1 MDSIFCKKCLH
12 GNPAYLQYC
21 TNCNEDLLSQADSDL
36 FAPIDGESAP
46 QPQPEISAE
55 MLERK
60 AKNAKVLS
68 FVTTIFKIWFL
79 YSLETEAHRSFPSIS
94 DVLLVISPMIVAAI
108 SARKSK
114 RWYWILLA
122 DSFVMIL
129 VFVVVLFIFIAAT
142 LSKKGL

>member
-21 TNCNEDLLSQADSDL
+21 TNCNEDLLSQADADL

-60 AKNAKVLS
+60 ANNAKVLS
-68 FVTTIFKIWFL
+68 FVTTILRSGFYIRWKLRHTGVFL
-79 YSLETEAHRSFPSIS
+79 VS
-94 DVLLVISPMIVAAI
+94 
-108 SARKSK
+108 
-114 RWYWILLA
+114 
-122 DSFVMIL
+122 VM
-129 VFVVVLFIFIAAT
+129 
-142 LSKKGL
+142 SCW